1 MKGRIASPGGK
12 FLKWLKAAAEEIL
25 SGARKAMSELDMNR
39 VEKFIQMILDSRE
52 RKIFVVGVGR
62 SGFVG
67 RAFAL
72 RLMNLGFN
80 VYFLGETITPAAGE
94 EDLIIAI
101 SGSGATKFALTASAT
116 AKEIGAKVA
125 AVTSYPQSPLGDLA
139 DIIVSIGGR
148 TKLGWPKEEEYLA
161 RQLLG
166 ERETLSPLGSIFEN
180 NCMVFLD
187 SLVVELMHRLG
198 KTEGELRKLH
208 ATIE

>member
-1 MKGRIASPGGK
+1 M
-12 FLKWLKAAAEEIL
+12 KWLKVAAEEIL
-25 SGARKAMSELDMNR
+25 SGARKAMSELDMDQ
-39 VEKFIQMILDSRE
+39 VEKLIQMILDCRE
-52 RKIFVVGVGR
+52 KKIFVVGMGR

-72 RLMNLGFN
+72 RLMNLGFD
-80 VYFLGETITPAAGE
+80 VYFLGETITPAAGK
-94 EDLIIAI
+94 EDLVIAI
-101 SGSGATKFALTASAT
+101 SGSGTTKFALTASST
-116 AKEIGAKVA
+116 AKEIGAKVV
-125 AVTSYPQSPLGDLA
+125 AVTSYPKSPLGDLA
-139 DIIVSIGGR
+139 DLIVPIGGR
-148 TKLGWPKEEEYLA
+148 TKLGWPKEEDYLA

-198 KTEGELRKLH
+198 KTEEELRKLH

>member
-1 MKGRIASPGGK
+1 M
-12 FLKWLKAAAEEIL
+12 AAAEEIL
-25 SGARKAMSELDMNR
+25 SGAKKAMSELDMEN
-39 VEKFIQMILDSRE
+39 VEKFVQMILDSKE

-80 VYFLGETITPAAGE
+80 VYFLGETITPAAGK
-94 EDLIIAI
+94 EDLIIAV
-101 SGSGATKFALTASAT
+101 SGSGTTKLSLTASST
-116 AKEIGAKVA
+116 AKEIGAKVV
-125 AVTSYPQSPLGDLA
+125 AVTSYPKSPLGDLA
-139 DIIVSIGGR
+139 DLIMPIGGR
-148 TKLGWPKEEEYLA
+148 TKVGWPKEEDYLA

-198 KTEGELRKLH
+198 KTEEELRKLH

>member
-1 MKGRIASPGGK
+1 
-12 FLKWLKAAAEEIL
+12 LKWLKAAAEEIL
-25 SGARKAMSELDMNR
+25 SGAEKAMSELDMNR
-39 VEKFIQMILDSRE
+39 VEKFIQMIMDSRE

-101 SGSGATKFALTASAT
+101 SGSGTTKFALTASAT

>member
-1 MKGRIASPGGK
+1 M
-12 FLKWLKAAAEEIL
+12 KWLKAAAKEIL
-25 SGARKAMSELDMNR
+25 SGARKAMNELDIKR
-39 VEKFIQMILDSRE
+39 VEEFIQMILDSKE
-52 RKIFVVGVGR
+52 RKIFVVGMGR

-72 RLMNLGFN
+72 RLMNLGFD
-80 VYFLGETITPAAGE
+80 VYFLGETITPAAGKG
-94 EDLIIAI
+94 DLIIAI
-101 SGSGATKFALTASAT
+101 SGSGTTKFALTASST
-116 AKEIGAKVA
+116 AKEIGAKVVS
-125 AVTSYPQSPLGDLA
+125 VTSYPQSPLGDLA
-139 DIIVSIGGR
+139 DLIVSIGGR

-198 KTEGELRKLH
+198 KTEDELKKLH

>member
-1 MKGRIASPGGK
+1 
-12 FLKWLKAAAEEIL
+12 
-25 SGARKAMSELDMNR
+25 MSELDMNQ
-39 VEKFIQMILDSRE
+39 VESFIQMILDCKRK
-52 RKIFVVGVGR
+52 KIFVVGVGR

-80 VYFLGETITPAAGE
+80 VYFLGETITPAAGK
-94 EDLIIAI
+94 EDLIIAV
-101 SGSGATKFALTASAT
+101 SGSGTTKLTLTASST
-116 AKEIGAKVA
+116 AKEIGAKVV
-125 AVTSYPQSPLGDLA
+125 AVTSYPHSPLGDLA
-139 DIIVSIGGR
+139 DLIMSVGGR
-148 TKLGWPKEEEYLA
+148 TKVGWPKEEDYLA

-180 NCMVFLD
+180 NCMVFFD

-198 KTEGELRKLH
+198 KTEDELRKLH